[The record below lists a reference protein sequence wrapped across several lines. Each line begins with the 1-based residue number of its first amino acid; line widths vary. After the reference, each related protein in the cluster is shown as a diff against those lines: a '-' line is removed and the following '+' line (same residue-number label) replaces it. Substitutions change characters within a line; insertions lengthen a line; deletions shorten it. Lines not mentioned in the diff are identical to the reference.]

1 MHAWLRSLK
10 QNIREAFVKCRE
22 LGFMLFKRH
31 SGWNGKE
38 TQGIHPPAAD
48 QTDSSAAGRPSPE
61 LGFSNRVLSSK
72 VLKCDSV
79 TRQLL
84 DAVLYTS
91 VAMFKLF

>member
-38 TQGIHPPAAD
+38 TQGIHPPR
-48 QTDSSAAGRPSPE
+48 SR
-61 LGFSNRVLSSK
+61 SNRLVRGR
-72 VLKCDSV
+72 
-79 TRQLL
+79 TPEP
-84 DAVLYTS
+84 
-91 VAMFKLF
+91 